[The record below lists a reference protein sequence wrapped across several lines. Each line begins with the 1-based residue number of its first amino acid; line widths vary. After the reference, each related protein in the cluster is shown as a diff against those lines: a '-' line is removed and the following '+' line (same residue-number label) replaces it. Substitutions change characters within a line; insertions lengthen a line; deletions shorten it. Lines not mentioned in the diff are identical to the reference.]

1 MRVLVQR
8 ADLGDFRRRY
18 RWMLLAVFAA
28 FMLLTGRLLQLQ
40 LLQGEE
46 HQAQALR
53 NVVGRITLAT
63 TRGVIRDSQGKV
75 LAANR
80 PSYNVYV
87 VPAVIDLK
95 RTWPELVRLLGLQ
108 EADANDLQEKIRDIR
123 KKAEAE
129 RKKDPRRAV
138 AKDHGPQGRDWQ
150 QTLIKMDV
158 SRDVLAALKTQEADL
173 PGVELVG
180 VPVRYYPYGE
190 LGAHL
195 IGYMREV
202 DAEDLERLEDRGY
215 RSGDRIGAIG
225 IERRWESYL
234 QGQRGWEKVLR
245 GPRTV
250 RDQDSRRERYLD
262 PPFREE
268 PTPGRDVS
276 LTADIEL
283 QAATERAMRGQ
294 LAGAVVVIDVRSG
307 RLLAALSKPS
317 FDANVLSGGAGVES
331 VRDAFRRLLNDPLKP
346 TLDKT
351 VSAAYPPGSTYK
363 PFSALA
369 ALGDGLLD
377 PSAQVDC
384 HGGYEYGK
392 RYFRCTGVHRN
403 VNLHEAIV
411 QSCNTYFYALGDSI
425 HIDRLAN
432 IGLDFGFG
440 VKTGIGTNPESRGRM
455 PTRAWYARRYKG
467 EGFRGGFTLL
477 ASIGQGATTV
487 TMMQLTLAYAALA
500 NGGTL
505 YQPQVVRSI
514 ETSNGTI
521 VQEFPPRVRRI
532 VSINPANL
540 KLISSALQ
548 GVVSEKD
555 GTAYKERLEGVSIAG
570 KTGTAQMT
578 HVTPRGV
585 DPDKVWYFNRDHAWF
600 AGYAPAEAPEIAI
613 VVLVEHGGGGG
624 KNAVPVA
631 MRVVKD
637 WQELKLSRLSAKA
650 SAKKQAAGGAL

>member
-8 ADLGDFRRRY
+8 ADLGEFRRRY
-18 RWMLLAVFAA
+18 RWMLLVVLMA

-40 LLQGEE
+40 LVQGEE
-46 HQAQALR
+46 HRAQALR

-87 VPAVIDLK
+87 VPAVIDMK
-95 RTWPELVRLLGLQ
+95 RTWPEVVRVLGLQ
-108 EADANDLQEKIRDIR
+108 EVEAKELEQKINNIR
-123 KKAEAE
+123 KDADE
-129 RKKDPRRAV
+129 RRKQEQRGGSKEQ
-138 AKDHGPQGRDWQ
+138 PQGRDWQ
-150 QTLIKMDV
+150 QTLLKMDV
-158 SRDVLAALKTQEADL
+158 SRDVVAALKTEEADL
-173 PGVELVG
+173 QGVDVLA
-180 VPVRYYPYGE
+180 VPVRYYPFGE
-190 LGAHL
+190 LSAHL
-195 IGYMREV
+195 VGYMREV

-215 RSGDRIGAIG
+215 RAGDRVGAIG

-234 QGQRGWEKVLR
+234 KGQRGWEKVLR
-245 GPRTV
+245 GPRAM
-250 RDQDSRRERYLD
+250 RDQEALKERYLD

-276 LTADIEL
+276 LTVDIEL
-283 QAATERAMRGQ
+283 QAAIERAMRGQ

-317 FDANVLSGGAGVES
+317 FDNNVLSGGSGVDS
-331 VRDAFRRLLNDPLKP
+331 VREAFNRLINDPLKP

-351 VSAAYPPGSTYK
+351 ISAAYPPGSTYK

-369 ALGDGLLD
+369 SLGDGLID
-377 PSAQVDC
+377 PSAKVDC
-384 HGGYEYGK
+384 RGGYEYGK

-403 VNLHEAIV
+403 VDLHEAIV
-411 QSCNTYFYALGDSI
+411 QSCNTYFYALGDRI

-477 ASIGQGATTV
+477 AAIGQGATTV
-487 TMMQLTLAYAALA
+487 TVMQLALAYAALA

-532 VSINPANL
+532 VSIDPANL
-540 KLISSALQ
+540 KLISEALE
-548 GVVSEKD
+548 GVVTEKE
-555 GTAYKERLEGVSIAG
+555 GTANKERIEGVSIAG

-600 AGYAPAEAPEIAI
+600 AGYAPAQAPEIAI

-637 WQELKLSRLSAKA
+637 WQELKLNRLSAKA
-650 SAKKQAAGGAL
+650 AAKKQSTGGPL